1 MSKYFTSISFHCYV
15 AMFFSIIT
23 VLLAEDASFKMVGAG
38 ILICLPLWYSY
49 YKRVKDMSS
58 EEISKAF
65 GFYGNKFL
73 DCTEE

>member
-1 MSKYFTSISFHCYV
+1 MKYFTSISIHFYV

-23 VLLAEDASFKMVGAG
+23 VLLADTSLKMVGAG
-38 ILICLPLWYSY
+38 ILICLPLWLSY
-49 YKRVKDMSS
+49 NKRVKGMSA

>member
-1 MSKYFTSISFHCYV
+1 MKYFTSISVHFYV
-15 AMFFSIIT
+15 AMLFSVIT
-23 VLLAEDASFKMVGAG
+23 VLLADTSLKMVGAG

-65 GFYGNKFL
+65 GFKGNKFL